1 MDILRKEL
9 TAIYAAQELDK
20 ETLPAAQVEAARA
33 QVKALTD
40 ILQGCTVITDAAAD
54 CSYLQGG
61 TLAKLLGLTT
71 ENTLDR
77 RLDSSDEDAIYTRMH
92 PEDLVEKRM
101 LEYAFFHRVH
111 PLCADEKLR
120 FKATCRI
127 RIKAKDGLYRYID
140 NSTQVLTPSP
150 EGKIWLILCCYS
162 LATDPVPFTGINPR
176 IKDLETGTSRMFD
189 FQGKKQRILSEREKE
204 ILRLI
209 KQGKASKQIAA
220 DLHISI
226 HTVNRH
232 RQNIL
237 EKLSVNNSVEAVQA
251 ATEMGLV

>member
-9 TAIYAAQELDK
+9 TAIYAAQHLDK
-20 ETLPAAQVEAARA
+20 EALPAEQVEQAVQR
-33 QVKALTD
+33 VKALAD
-40 ILQGCTVITDAAAD
+40 ISQGCTVITDAAAD

-61 TLAKLLGLTT
+61 VLAALLGLTA
-71 ENTLDR
+71 ENTLS
-77 RLDSSDEDAIYTRMH
+77 LKLSSSDEDAIYTRMH

-101 LEYAFFHRVH
+101 LEYTFFRHVH
-111 PLCADEKLR
+111 PLPATEKLH

-127 RIKAKDGLYRYID
+127 RIKDRDDAYRLID

-150 EGKIWLILCCYS
+150 EGKIWLILCCYH
-162 LATDPVPFTGINPR
+162 LAAEQSPITGIRPR
-176 IKDLETGTSRMFD
+176 IMDMTTGESRLFSFHD
-189 FQGKKQRILSEREKE
+189 KKQHLLSGREKE

-220 DLHISI
+220 DLHISV
-226 HTVNRH
+226 HTVSRH

-251 ATEMGLV
+251 ATEMGLI

>member
-9 TAIYAAQELDK
+9 TAIYAAQELEK
-20 ETLPAAQVEAARA
+20 ETLSAEQVELAVQR
-33 QVKALTD
+33 VKALTD
-40 ILQGCTVITDAAAD
+40 ISQGCTVITDAAAD

-61 TLAKLLGLTT
+61 TLANILGLTT
-71 ENTLDR
+71 ENTLSR

-101 LEYAFFHRVH
+101 LEYAFFKHVH
-111 PLCADEKLR
+111 PLCAEEKR
-120 FKATCRI
+120 HFKATCRI
-127 RIKAKDGLYRYID
+127 RIKDRDGTYRYID

-150 EGKIWLILCCYS
+150 ESKIWLILCCYS
-162 LATDPVPFTGINPR
+162 LATEPSSGGIAPR
-176 IKDLETGTSRMFD
+176 IVDMATGATRLFNFHD
-189 FQGKKQRILSEREKE
+189 KKQRLLSEREKE

-220 DLHISI
+220 DLRISI

-237 EKLSVNNSVEAVQA
+237 EKLSVSNSVEAVQA
-251 ATEMGLV
+251 ASEMGLV

>member
-9 TAIYAAQELDK
+9 TAIYAAQGLDK
-20 ETLPAAQVEAARA
+20 ETLPAAQVEQARA
-33 QVKALTD
+33 RVKALAD
-40 ILQGCTVITDAAAD
+40 IGQGCTVITDAAAD

-61 TLAKLLGLTT
+61 TLANLLGLTT
-71 ENTLDR
+71 ENVLSQ
-77 RLDSSDEDAIYTRMH
+77 RLSSSDEDAIYTRMH

-101 LEYAFFHRVH
+101 LEYAFFRHVH
-111 PLCADEKLR
+111 PLSAAGKLR

-127 RIKAKDGLYRYID
+127 RIKDRDGAYRYID

-150 EGKIWLILCCYS
+150 GGKIWLILCCYH
-162 LATDPVPFTGINPR
+162 LAADPAPSAGIQPR
-176 IKDLETGTSRMFD
+176 IVDMATGESWLFS
-189 FQGKKQRILSEREKE
+189 FHEGKQRILSEREKE

-226 HTVNRH
+226 HTVSRH

-237 EKLSVNNSVEAVQA
+237 EKLSVSNSVEAVQA
-251 ATEMGLV
+251 ATEMGLI